1 MSLRETFVDFYIKS
15 RTSLVFNLTISFT
28 FFQTLPLFLVT
39 FYILLAFL
47 LVFKAFHS
55 IYIYRII
62 A

>member
-1 MSLRETFVDFYIKS
+1 MSLETFVDVYIKS

-28 FFQTLPLFLVT
+28 FFQTFPLFLVI
-39 FYILLAFL
+39 FYILLVFL

-55 IYIYRII
+55 TYIYRII